1 METVFKIIKVILTIL
16 FAVGAL
22 FFVMAFVTI
31 TDFAAKIICS
41 VFAVTFIIGI
51 IILNIKFKGGL
62 KMSFL
67 DNFKGKQYKTDLER
81 LQRENEQL
89 QSLIS
94 PEMQDAFSLQK
105 KIADLTLQCNNL
117 LNSIDAKTQEL
128 NAVNQT
134 IAVKRREVIWLDEA
148 IQIQEFGLYEPQFD
162 FASSLD
168 YKEELAKIRKTQ
180 KDLIKENRA
189 VTGNTGW
196 SVNGNFAQGK
206 KMVTDTQ
213 KLLLRAFNNECDD
226 LVAKVKYTNFDAS
239 LNKMYKSSEAIS
251 KLGTIMSISITQIY
265 LDAKV
270 KELRLAFEYQMKKQQ
285 EKEELQAARAE
296 QREQAKVER
305 ELAEERKKLDK
316 EQTHYQTAYEKI
328 QKQLEMDPDNT
339 ELQRKEKE
347 ISRHL
352 NDVEHALED
361 VDYRSANIKA
371 GYVYIISN
379 IGAFGNNVYK
389 IGMTRRLEPMDR
401 IDELGSASVPFNF
414 DVHAMIFSD
423 DAPALEAALHRAF
436 EDRKLNM
443 VNQRREFFHVTL
455 DEIKAVVKN
464 NFDKTVEF
472 NDIPNAEQ
480 FRVSQK
486 MRGESETHESRLA
499 SHTTHAPTKSNE
511 QFNTITPEGII
522 NYFKDSDL
530 FFTKNGNYYEF
541 RKKGTENILFKYGIY
556 KHKPHIFIKML
567 RYPIKILNDLKNIPF
582 PGNVK

>member
-1 METVFKIIKVILTIL
+1 MEKVFKIIKVILTVL

-22 FFVMAFVTI
+22 FFVMAFVAI

-67 DNFKGKQYKTDLER
+67 DNFKGKQYKTELEQ
-81 LQRENEQL
+81 LQREHEQL
-89 QSLIS
+89 LSLLT
-94 PEMQDAFSLQK
+94 PEMQNAF
-105 KIADLTLQCNNL
+105 TLQQKTAELNL
-117 LNSIDAKTQEL
+117 QYSELVNSISLKNQELNSITQE
-128 NAVNQT
+128 
-134 IAVKRREVIWLDEA
+134 IAAKKADIIWLDEA

-162 FASSLD
+162 LASSLD
-168 YKEELAKIRKTQ
+168 YKEELARIRKRQ

-328 QKQLEMDPDNT
+328 QQQLEMDPDNT

-486 MRGESETHESRLA
+486 MRGESATPESKLA

-567 RYPIKILNDLKNIPF
+567 RYPIKTLNDLKNIPF
-582 PGNVK
+582 S